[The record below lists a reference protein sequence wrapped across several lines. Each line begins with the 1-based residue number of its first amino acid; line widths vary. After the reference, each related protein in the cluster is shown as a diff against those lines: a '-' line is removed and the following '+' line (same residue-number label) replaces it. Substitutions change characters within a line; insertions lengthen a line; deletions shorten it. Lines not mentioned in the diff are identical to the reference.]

1 MNDGHT
7 ATDLARFL
15 EVARKRFPSG
25 WEREDLEVISHW
37 LRTTRPSL
45 ALAALEETW
54 SATGLGA
61 KAQLYA
67 SAFRRALDKCQA
79 GERSRDAAIAKADA
93 DLLRC
98 ASRSREAREVR
109 ESWDRVRAEIAAH
122 PARATD
128 PILADLRAAGWS
140 IPAGGVADLERWPRS
155 LLLAVRDILVDEEI
169 GGTPAEEFYLRQGV
183 VGFRLG
189 R

>member
-1 MNDGHT
+1 MGTRGSRGDLALAPVD
-7 ATDLARFL
+7 ATEPRARGARGDLVGDLARR
-15 EVARKRFPSG
+15 A
-25 WEREDLEVISHW
+25 I
-37 LRTTRPSL
+37 
-45 ALAALEETW
+45 AALRV
-54 SATGLGA
+54 GVPP
-61 KAQLYA
+61 
-67 SAFRRALDKCQA
+67 ALDKCQ
-79 GERSRDAAIAKADA
+79 GKERSRNEAIARADA

-98 ASRSREAREVR
+98 ASRSREAREVG

-122 PARATD
+122 PERATD

>member
-1 MNDGHT
+1 MDGHT
-7 ATDLARFL
+7 ASDLARFL
-15 EVARKRFPSG
+15 EVARKRFPAG

-54 SATGLGA
+54 SATSRGA
-61 KAQLYA
+61 RSQLYA
-67 SAFRRALDKCQA
+67 SAFRAALDKCQ
-79 GERSRDAAIAKADA
+79 GKERSRNEAIAKADA

-140 IPAGGVADLERWPRS
+140 IPVGGVADLERWPRS

-169 GGTPAEEFYLRQGV
+169 GGTPAEEFYLRQGI
-183 VGFRLG
+183 VGFMVG